1 MMKDFV
7 RGCSRIIGLV
17 ALLSLLCS
25 CLDRIVEKPTFILKD
40 ASLTLHDMAVLKAL
54 LTVEVQNPNR
64 FSLQFQSLEYRFFL
78 DGRESAKGKYAEPF
92 EVPPS
97 STEEV
102 AIPLTI
108 GFNDLGSHLKKVI
121 KGKDIPYRIEGT
133 LQLKAL
139 WGSLAIPFNKKGT
152 LHVKL

>member
-1 MMKDFV
+1 MKDFIT
-7 RGCSRIIGLV
+7 GCSRIIGLV
-17 ALLSLLCS
+17 ALLSLLCA

-54 LTVEVQNPNR
+54 LTIEVQNPNR
-64 FSLQFQSLEYRFFL
+64 FSLQFRSLEYCFVL
-78 DGRESAKGKYAEPF
+78 DGREAAKGKYAEPF
-92 EVPPS
+92 EVPAS
-97 STEEV
+97 STEEIT
-102 AIPLTI
+102 IPLTI

-133 LQLKAL
+133 LHLKAL
-139 WGSLAIPFNKKGT
+139 WGDLAIPFDKKGT